1 MANLPNKPF
10 VFNYNARDYNP
21 ATFTIPKTS
30 GQTMDRDM
38 VWTGTTSVINNITFD
53 EDHITIPIS
62 GFSLFD
68 FSTSGANPMNNTAAA
83 PAMTIVAKFK
93 YNTSSA
99 GCNFFNNRD
108 ASAYNYFARCGISE
122 GNGSLSLGTGGG
134 TNAGP
139 TYDTSK
145 PVIASWRVDANR
157 SIDIK
162 NITSGTSTTVGT
174 TTWND
179 GTSWFTFF
187 IWKKKTSNT
196 INTTNYGE
204 WMGGDFYWC
213 YASREVLTDEE
224 IQQVVRYNDSKF
236 GPDSTGTTMAA
247 SGGTSTANIDSETGW
262 TATTTY
268 PWITISPASGESG
281 TTAIT
286 FTIKKNL
293 FSPRTGV
300 VTFTSDAGDVA
311 EYTITQEGQDKVAP
325 INKMYQGTRRI
336 N

>member
-21 ATFTIPKTS
+21 STFTIPKTS

-38 VWTGTTSVINNITFD
+38 VWTATTSSIRDQIAFD
-53 EDHITIPIS
+53 EDHISVPLS
-62 GFSLFD
+62 AYSLFD
-68 FSTSGANPMNNTAAA
+68 FSTVNENPMNNLPSS
-83 PAMTIVAKFK
+83 PAMTIIVKFK
-93 YNTSSA
+93 TTDISKGSNLI
-99 GCNFFNNRD
+99 CNRD
-108 ASAYNYFARCGISE
+108 LATYNWMARVGANSSRVLTLHTLKGNTGASESVSYTQS
-122 GNGSLSLGTGGG
+122 S
-134 TNAGP
+134 
-139 TYDTSK
+139 
-145 PVIASWRVDANR
+145 VITAVWRVNTDR
-157 SIDIK
+157 KIEIK
-162 NITSGTSTTVGT
+162 NLTEG
-174 TTWND
+174 
-179 GTSWFTFF
+179 
-187 IWKKKTSNT
+187 TSNT
-196 INTTNYGE
+196 PFTSAWQAGSYHFSFFVWYYSGAPSE
-204 WMGGDFYWC
+204 PMSGDFYWC

-224 IQQVVRYNDSKF
+224 IQQVIAFNESKF
-236 GPDSTGTTMAA
+236 GPDTTGTTIAA
-247 SGGTSTANIDSETGW
+247 SGGTETTNLDSETGW
-262 TATTTY
+262 TATTTS

-293 FSPRTGV
+293 FSARTGV